1 MSKAVLNQSI
11 IAGIISAIIY
21 GAFSFGTYYT
31 SVNSYVSFSYIYAL
45 LPVIMILLIVMG
57 FRIRKQF
64 GGYLSFKEVLQF
76 AFMAY
81 VIYEIVVAITTYL
94 LFVVIDPQLTRKM
107 LDITMKYTADMMKRF
122 GAPQTQIDDAIAKSH
137 KQQETTGNKNILLGI
152 GINLVW
158 DFIKSLLVAVIVKK
172 ERPADLDFTP
182 QTTL

>member
-1 MSKAVLNQSI
+1 MNKVILRQSI

-21 GAFSFGTYYT
+21 AGFSFGTYYT

-45 LPVIMILLIVMG
+45 LPIIMIILIVMG
-57 FRIRKQF
+57 FRLRKQF

-76 AFMAY
+76 AMVAY
-81 VIYEIVVAITTYL
+81 LIYEIVVAVTTYI

-107 LDITMKYTADMMKRF
+107 LDLTMQYTTDMMKRF
-122 GAPQTQIDDAIAKSH
+122 GAPQSQIDDAIAKSH
-137 KQQETTGNKNILLGI
+137 KQQETTGNKNIFLGL

-158 DFIKSLLVAVIVKK
+158 DFVKSLLVAVIVKK

>member
-1 MSKAVLNQSI
+1 M
-11 IAGIISAIIY
+11 
-21 GAFSFGTYYT
+21 
-31 SVNSYVSFSYIYAL
+31 
-45 LPVIMILLIVMG
+45 
-57 FRIRKQF
+57 
-64 GGYLSFKEVLQF
+64 
-76 AFMAY
+76 
-81 VIYEIVVAITTYL
+81 
-94 LFVVIDPQLTRKM
+94 
-107 LDITMKYTADMMKRF
+107 YTADMMKRF